1 MTKCKAERAVVGS
14 IGGPFVEGEDTRGGG
29 QGGGGTEERKA
40 GGEAREEKDMKRKG
54 VKASLVL
61 QPTSQPSA
69 VKDGSRISSSSRS
82 RSSRSS
88 RSRHFGLY

>member
-40 GGEAREEKDMKRKG
+40 GGRPGKRK
-54 VKASLVL
+54 
-61 QPTSQPSA
+61 
-69 VKDGSRISSSSRS
+69 I
-82 RSSRSS
+82 
-88 RSRHFGLY
+88 